1 MTARLIRVS
10 ERISYLVSNEK
21 IDVNQGSIFSQLE
34 EQLLQETIRAF
45 PQYFQGLAKFKEQ
58 FQEYPIEHVRAYSYE
73 LRFNTAMINM
83 INKLKL
89 HGFGFCKPEI
99 IKKSERQVHLKNVY
113 DLSLALS
120 IIEEGKNAD
129 SIVCNNH
136 SSDETGRVFIL
147 TGPNQGGKTTFLRSL
162 GLTQVLFQAG
172 CFVPAEVALLST
184 VDQIF
189 THFSSVETDSDSGRL
204 EEEMIRFKQIM
215 QQVSGN
221 SLLLMNESFSSTN
234 AREGAIIAEEFLK
247 ALSIIGTRVVFVTHL
262 YEIAKR
268 IDKINAETQGKTRLV
283 SMVAGVEVP

>member
-1 MTARLIRVS
+1 M
-10 ERISYLVSNEK
+10 
-21 IDVNQGSIFSQLE
+21 
-34 EQLLQETIRAF
+34 
-45 PQYFQGLAKFKEQ
+45 
-58 FQEYPIEHVRAYSYE
+58 
-73 LRFNTAMINM
+73 
-83 INKLKL
+83 
-89 HGFGFCKPEI
+89 
-99 IKKSERQVHLKNVY
+99 
-113 DLSLALS
+113 
-120 IIEEGKNAD
+120 
-129 SIVCNNH
+129 
-136 SSDETGRVFIL
+136 
-147 TGPNQGGKTTFLRSL
+147 
-162 GLTQVLFQAG
+162 LFQAG

-204 EEEMIRFKQIM
+204 EEEMIRLKQIM